1 MSNMWK
7 FLGLSRDN
15 YLFVAVIFTIGVID
29 VAFINQPLIS
39 FLVLV
44 ISSYFVGAR
53 INRPFFNTKLSS
65 VVFGFIIISAVAGF
79 ISALLWIPHLGI
91 NLNVILYF
99 TIIGL
104 ISISAKINNVGERKK
119 LFDGKDI
126 IAILVILTYLSG
138 SVIGVMSHQGISI
151 SSLSSATIQYAT
163 YGGDSLSHI
172 MMYKDTVEA
181 NRGLLLGSRDSEY
194 ASKKAF
200 DSYPKMSHTIA
211 SLIYRY
217 SGKQTTKIVFAYA
230 LLFMLVFSLSI
241 YIICRSTLELID
253 ERLGFNKHRYIE
265 LAALSIPLFGF
276 LLILPIHNFIEE
288 GFFSIWPILVYSPF
302 LLLWFNNKSLEKIPT
317 LSLIFIG
324 IFTTIIT
331 MSWPILGVPIYI
343 AFAVVWFCG
352 KKNIGWR
359 KYGALM
365 LGSFGG
371 LQLYVQKT
379 DPVIGTSISSSGGIM
394 QYPVPL
400 IVATCI
406 AATAV
411 VLIRRPSKDSL
422 IFNQAYVI
430 ILSIMLTFIAYIN
443 IRSTGV
449 VQYFYFKS
457 SLIVCI
463 ILSILIIPILVG
475 IFSRLLDKAKLSTLI
490 ERSIIGFL
498 LSLSIVLGATLYFGL
513 QSNVMYTSGYVLS
526 NDRHLSMKD
535 SSLLL
540 VSNNLLPRSIVLNLD
555 NKLENFYINGYF
567 SELNNLNSCQASFQ
581 SMGVASSSEAIYS
594 IKSSCGNSSKP
605 WSLLVID
612 NPSISNQVSCEDFN
626 KILSSIPNVDI
637 KIQYYYSSGQCTRI
651 D

>member
-1 MSNMWK
+1 MWK

-53 INRPFFNTKLSS
+53 INRPFFNTKFSS
-65 VVFGFIIISAVAGF
+65 FVFGFIIISAVAGF

-104 ISISAKINNVGERKK
+104 ISITAKINNVGERKK

-138 SVIGVMSHQGISI
+138 SVIGVTSHQGFSI

-194 ASKKAF
+194 SSKKAF
-200 DSYPKMSHTIA
+200 ASYPKMSHTIA

-253 ERLGFNKHRYIE
+253 ERLGFNKYRYIE

-302 LLLWFNNKSLEKIPT
+302 LLLWFNNKKSLEKIPT

-371 LQLYVQKT
+371 LQFYVQKT

-406 AATAV
+406 AATTV
-411 VLIRRPSKDSL
+411 VLIRRPSKDSP

-430 ILSIMLTFIAYIN
+430 ILSIMLTFIAYLN
-443 IRSTGV
+443 IRSTGL

-463 ILSILIIPILVG
+463 ILSILIVPSLVG
-475 IFSRLLDKAKLSTLI
+475 ILSRLLDKAKLSTLI

-513 QSNVMYTSGYVLS
+513 QGNVKYTLDYVLS
-526 NDRHLSMKD
+526 NNRHISMKD

-540 VSNNLLPRSIVLNLD
+540 VSNNLLSRSIVLNLD
-555 NKLENFYINGYF
+555 SQSENFYINGYF

-581 SMGVASSSEAIYS
+581 SIGIGFTSESIKS
-594 IKSSCGNSSKP
+594 IKSSCGESLEH
-605 WSLLVID
+605 WSLLVVD
-612 NPSISNQVSCEDFN
+612 NPSINNQLSCEDLN
-626 KILSSIPNVDI
+626 KILSSIPNVNLNV
-637 KIQYYYSSGQCTRI
+637 KYYYTYGQCT
-651 D
+651 